1 MWQRLSLYDLR
12 VIGHYLGVLILLM
25 ALGLAVP
32 LLTSIQFCEWQA
44 TERYLLAAGI
54 ALIAGS
60 GLRFLRI
67 QPGR

>member
-32 LLTSIQFCEWQA
+32 LLTSILFGEWQA